1 MGGTPAGAPL
11 LFGPPPCRHWGFY
24 LYLILIEHFHVRFL
38 IDEGVN
44 GMENTSHPFSGRG
57 GRLQFWG
64 IRGAALPTPLE
75 LTPGPQPPP

>member
-24 LYLILIEHFHVRFL
+24 LYLILIEHFHVRSL

-44 GMENTSHPFSGRG
+44 GMENTSHPFSGAG
-57 GRLQFWG
+57 GGYNSGEFAGQPSRLLWS
-64 IRGAALPTPLE
+64 
-75 LTPGPQPPP
+75 